1 MVFKLFKTL
10 ASNSDADPRDVKNV
24 KSFLGKNG
32 FIKSQKDYDPY
43 PNSELFGGIKKFQR
57 KNGLKVDGEMKPNGE
72 TETEIAKSPS
82 IKCPGFPKPYM
93 EGRCGNWHKGAYSPK
108 YCDNCYIKG
117 VREGIMNPSTGLL
130 NK

>member
-24 KSFLGKNG
+24 KSFLGQNG

-57 KNGLKVDGEMKPNGE
+57 KNGLNVDGEIKPNGE
-72 TETEIAKSPS
+72 TATEMARKRSP
-82 IKCPGFPKPYM
+82 IYICPGLPKPYM
-93 EGRCGNWHKGAYSPK
+93 EGRCEKPHGMQKPSGLCPECHR
-108 YCDNCYIKG
+108 KG
-117 VREGIMNPSTGLL
+117 VKYGIIKDSNF
-130 NK
+130 

>member
-24 KSFLGKNG
+24 KSFLGQNG

-57 KNGLKVDGEMKPNGE
+57 KNGLRVDGEIKPNGE
-72 TETEIAKSPS
+72 TQTAMGMGRYR
-82 IKCPGFPKPYM
+82 CTGGF
-93 EGRCGNWHKGAYSPK
+93 G
-108 YCDNCYIKG
+108 IKG
-117 VREGIMNPSTGLL
+117 CGSPHDGLYSL
-130 NK
+130 TLCAPCYRRANLPIPPLDGSWG